1 MTAGSDA
8 AGMHNTL
15 RLVLVGV
22 LAAACASSAARQRN
36 WEAEPVPPASQGER
50 VIQIHDVRDLV
61 TPAGDP
67 EAIADLAAELR
78 EPITF
83 LYGSD
88 DPDAS
93 ITAKG
98 TSLVVVARP
107 HLQARIR
114 NFLARKRAGVE
125 PNGL

>member
-1 MTAGSDA
+1 MSHA
-8 AGMHNTL
+8 L
-15 RLVLVGV
+15 RLSLIAI
-22 LAAACASSAARQRN
+22 LAAACASSTRQPD
-36 WEAEPVPPASQGER
+36 WAAEPVPPASQGER

-67 EAIADLAAELR
+67 EAVADLAAELR
-78 EPITF
+78 EPMTF
-83 LYGSD
+83 LYGAD

-98 TSLVVVARP
+98 TALVVVARP
-107 HLQARIR
+107 SLQTRVR
-114 NFLARKRAGVE
+114 NFLARKRAGVT